1 MMFHRAAAIA
11 ALALTVS
18 ACGGGG
24 GGGTVRTAVPN
35 PPAPPPPAPGPSIS
49 ITAPDRPSA
58 GGVSGPGFNFTNNP
72 PFAGMIT
79 SLPGTVMRVT
89 PTAVGGAGL
98 GQDATATFRGTV
110 TSGGIT
116 YPVFDLNVPSLSLTA
131 SNLRGDGTEVTL
143 GNGGKVSAAVATL
156 DYTLLGTWSYTAPGG
171 GPLYLAQI
179 ATGSMT
185 PVASLPTTGSAN
197 YTLAGGAIGAY
208 FVPGSNNTIA
218 AGTVRG
224 DVNINVNFG
233 TNSVGGS
240 LQNMRATPLNG
251 VSEPWNGLIVTNGTL
266 DRANGVFT
274 GVTMSGG
281 PLPGAGSSAFSTTA
295 KGHVLGSFYGPAHN
309 EIGGTWTLSES
320 TPDGGRAAFGT
331 FAGRR

>member
-1 MMFHRAAAIA
+1 MTFHRAAAIA
-11 ALALTVS
+11 ALSLSLS

-24 GGGTVRTAVPN
+24 GGGTVQTGVPN

-49 ITAPDRPSA
+49 ITAPDRPST

-72 PFAGMIT
+72 PFVGLIT

-89 PTAVGGAGL
+89 PTAVGGADL

-131 SNLRGDGTEVTL
+131 SNVRGDGTEVTL
-143 GNGGKVSAAVATL
+143 GNGGKVSAAVAAL

-179 ATGSMT
+179 ATGSLT
-185 PVASLPTTGSAN
+185 PAASLPTTGSAN
-197 YTLAGGAIGAY
+197 YTLTGGAVGAY
-208 FVPGSNNTIA
+208 FVPGSNSTIA

-233 TNSVGGS
+233 TGFLGGS
-240 LQNMRATPLNG
+240 LQNMRAMPLNG
-251 VSEPWNGLIVTNGTL
+251 TSEQWNGIILEGGINRTTGAFSGTT
-266 DRANGVFT
+266 RT
-274 GVTMSGG
+274 GG
-281 PLPGAGSSAFSTTA
+281 PLPGSGSSAFSDKA
-295 KGHVLGSFYGPAHN
+295 RGYVLGSFYGPAHN
-309 EIGGTWTLSES
+309 EIGGSWTLSES
-320 TPDGGRAAFGT
+320 TVDGGRAAYGT